1 MWANAK
7 PSSYGLLN
15 SGLSINKASLP
26 SRSASAHRSNGGQQ
40 RTSKISGN
48 STNGVNNL
56 GHQQQQFPILN
67 KKQSQNSSFNTH
79 ANNAAAPAYTVST
92 VVFGTTAAPSSI
104 SNPNTSSSSSHPNPN
119 PDQPKRVSSA
129 SSRRTSAP
137 ASQTSSAFP
146 PPRSFSSQNYRP
158 STTNSQS
165 NSSTSR
171 SYTSLSSRP
180 SSSSIPRSK
189 SPPPTDPPPST
200 HLVESAPMAPD
211 GIMFAQL
218 RGVPNSLVVYR
229 SRAAREA
236 NPERLNLDRRK
247 LTQCPILENEER
259 IRLLNYQNNRI
270 SSIGNL
276 NNLGN
281 LIFLDLYNNHIT
293 NLTEEL
299 SGVRTLRV
307 LMLGKN
313 RINKISHLDK
323 LNKLD
328 VLDLHSNYINKMENL
343 NSLNEL
349 RVLNLAGNNIST
361 VENVGHL
368 QSLTELNLR
377 RNKIGQ
383 VFELN
388 LLPNLQRVFLSNN
401 SLEQFEDAGCVF
413 KIKFLLE
420 LALDG
425 NPMVESM
432 EQKYPVDSGV
442 VISKSD
448 DGSDVDANGDKIVVS
463 SSNLYRSYVIENIKT
478 LKHFDLRRVTDEERR
493 QAAVLKKRVED
504 KKRQQSKKNKSL
516 EDRKNAIKAAERAW
530 AAQNG
535 SPHPHNHN
543 DAILNDHRASPITA
557 PHGSP
562 HSRPKTAD
570 TVLRSN
576 NSSPSKLSPSGV
588 KDDSEIMKPNSNEK
602 SQITNKKNGR
612 SSPTRGFEDNNF
624 VQSNSHQFTM
634 KLAREMDNSPPRPSH
649 LNDPSSASSNPAP
662 IPVPR
667 PGYRTVF
674 SSLSAK
680 SEKNLKQKNSAWK
693 GYFEIESPEVE
704 TGEDEKVLHIFGD
717 GFSCFSEECAKMVF
731 SCGEIHFHYVDIDTV
746 MENASNV
753 FLKTAATK
761 LVFSHN
767 ALKSLNQLKKLSVF
781 WDGSQSQS
789 MLTKNINEIAIL
801 TDGNPVDSLS
811 LLRVFLAFSLPRL
824 EVLDGV
830 EITQG
835 ERGKG
840 MMLFAG
846 LKRLSADGSSAKN
859 IFKTGGLN
867 FCVFHAEAAS
877 QSASQMQSNSSAS
890 SRAAAKANSH
900 LDLEIA
906 KVTEQCIVSSA
917 NVAIERKKA
926 INNIEKLFPTVLAE
940 IVEEALEHSADAEAY
955 MQQCLE
961 NLPRRA

>member
-1 MWANAK
+1 MRNE
-7 PSSYGLLN
+7 
-15 SGLSINKASLP
+15 
-26 SRSASAHRSNGGQQ
+26 GG
-40 RTSKISGN
+40 
-48 STNGVNNL
+48 
-56 GHQQQQFPILN
+56 
-67 KKQSQNSSFNTH
+67 NT
-79 ANNAAAPAYTVST
+79 
-92 VVFGTTAAPSSI
+92 
-104 SNPNTSSSSSHPNPN
+104 
-119 PDQPKRVSSA
+119 
-129 SSRRTSAP
+129 TSA
-137 ASQTSSAFP
+137 Q
-146 PPRSFSSQNYRP
+146 
-158 STTNSQS
+158 
-165 NSSTSR
+165 
-171 SYTSLSSRP
+171 
-180 SSSSIPRSK
+180 
-189 SPPPTDPPPST
+189 
-200 HLVESAPMAPD
+200 LVEAAPMAPD

-270 SSIGNL
+270 TSISNL

-293 NLTEEL
+293 HLTDEL

-349 RVLNLAGNNIST
+349 RVLNLAGNNIGT

-388 LLPNLQRVFLSNN
+388 MLPNLQRVFLSNN
-401 SLEQFEDAGCVF
+401 SLEQFDDCGCVF
-413 KIKFLLE
+413 KVKFLLE

-432 EQKYPVDSGV
+432 EQKYSADSGI
-442 VISKSD
+442 VISKSE
-448 DGSDVDANGDKIVVS
+448 DGSDVDVNGDKIVVS

-493 QAAVLKKRVED
+493 QAAVLRKRVED

-516 EDRKNAIKAAERAW
+516 EERKSAIKAAERAW

-535 SPHPHNHN
+535 QAPSPNHHHN
-543 DAILNDHRASPITA
+543 DTIMNEHRASPITT
-557 PHGSP
+557 PVNSN
-562 HSRPKTAD
+562 RPKTAD
-570 TVLRSN
+570 NVLRSN
-576 NSSPSKLSPSGV
+576 ASSPSRSPSGV
-588 KDDSEIMKPNSNEK
+588 KDDSEIGGNDSLNS
-602 SQITNKKNGR
+602 SQAIGKQINSGGR
-612 SSPTRGFEDNNF
+612 ASPTRGFDDSNF
-624 VQSNSHQFTM
+624 VGGVNHQFTM
-634 KLAREMDNSPPRPSH
+634 KLAKEMNSSPPRGDGMNSGGGNV
-649 LNDPSSASSNPAP
+649 LL
-662 IPVPR
+662 PR

-680 SEKNLKQKNSAWK
+680 SDKKDAKQKNSAWK

-704 TGEDEKVLHIFGD
+704 TDEYSKVLHIFGD
-717 GFSCFSEECAKMVF
+717 GFSCFGEECAKMVAG
-731 SCGEIHFHYVDIDTV
+731 CGEIHFHYVDIDTIV
-746 MENASNV
+746 ENASSV

-767 ALKSLNQLKKLSVF
+767 ALKSLGQLKKLGVF
-781 WDGSQSQS
+781 WDGSQS
-789 MLTKNINEIAIL
+789 MLTKPINEIAIL
-801 TDGNPVDSLS
+801 ADGNPVAGLT

-824 EVLDGV
+824 KVLDGA

-846 LKRLSADGSSAKN
+846 LKRLSGDASAKSQ
-859 IFKTGGLN
+859 FKTGGLN
-867 FCVFHAEAAS
+867 LGVFPAEGNPAKEG
-877 QSASQMQSNSSAS
+877 QNNSSATS
-890 SRAAAKANSH
+890 KAAFKANSH
-900 LDLEIA
+900 LDLSIA
-906 KVTEQCIVSSA
+906 RVTEQCIVSAA
-917 NVAIERKKA
+917 NMAIERKKA
-926 INNIEKLFPTVLAE
+926 INNIEKLFPAVLAE
-940 IVEEALEHSADAEAY
+940 IVEEALEHSADVEAY
-955 MQQCLE
+955 MLQCLDS
-961 NLPRRA
+961 LPPQPRRA